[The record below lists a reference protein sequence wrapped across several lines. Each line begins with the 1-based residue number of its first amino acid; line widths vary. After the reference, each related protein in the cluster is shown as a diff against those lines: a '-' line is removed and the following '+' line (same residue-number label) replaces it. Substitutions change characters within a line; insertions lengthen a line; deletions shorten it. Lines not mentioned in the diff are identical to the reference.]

1 MAAYFGSGS
10 LQSKKNK
17 MVEGTRQQQ
26 DLGKIQETL
35 YTEVGLKTLAPSACC
50 RCGKV
55 GSQAP
60 AQLIKLVN
68 IKLLSWA
75 ESTPTCVRQLNPPL
89 NGCFLN
95 ISLGLGYPYSLPS
108 PLPCI
113 WEKKKILVVWGR
125 INMYMCMKTFF
136 SNDLT
141 PFFCGYMCMNTYL
154 YPFITRC
161 L

>member
-1 MAAYFGSGS
+1 MRTMAAYFGSGS

-60 AQLIKLVN
+60 AQLIK
-68 IKLLSWA
+68 
-75 ESTPTCVRQLNPPL
+75 
-89 NGCFLN
+89 
-95 ISLGLGYPYSLPS
+95 PS
-108 PLPCI
+108 QH
-113 WEKKKILVVWGR
+113 
-125 INMYMCMKTFF
+125 KTFVLGWVN
-136 SNDLT
+136 S
-141 PFFCGYMCMNTYL
+141 YL
-154 YPFITRC
+154 CAAAEPTA
-161 L
+161 